1 MSHFGHCLRE
11 GLEPLTDAE
20 FSRQVVAILEAG
32 SQSLREQG
40 RIVELQWLESS
51 RA

>member
-1 MSHFGHCLRE
+1 VSHFVHCLRE
-11 GLEPLTDAE
+11 GLELTDAE
-20 FSRQVVAILEAG
+20 FSRKVVAILEAG

-40 RIVELQWLESS
+40 PIVELQWLESS